1 MNERGPSNGALL
13 CLGMLHG
20 LEPRGRETE
29 EMHEHF
35 PASVRGCKAPEA
47 ADSRSEYASHVARSR
62 NVQASSNGGFF
73 CLSAPRRTPST
84 VGLITIQRNIAGIR
98 ACQACSRYH
107 CPIRAIS
114 ISSFL
119 HPTSHEENHEFIAG
133 DRARIQAARLRPSRQ
148 RPQPQHPHA
157 RSAEKGPVRYQSL
170 RTALHDRRHRHPS
183 RSRHLPWHDRLGPRR
198 QPRGNF
204 NRHGPNASRHH
215 RRAEHR
221 GHGCQLGGPHRV
233 RPFPPQESP
242 PSRRA
247 LVVSA
252 ACNHLRTAS
261 LQRDAV
267 RHWNQSHLG
276 HHPVLHSARTLHHD
290 RPVASRRAHA
300 PAPSARPYRSRSGQR
315 GHARA
320 RPRRQG
326 LHSAQLL
333 QFVLGLHG
341 VLRPWTHHRGHLSHG
356 CG

>member
-1 MNERGPSNGALL
+1 MDERGPNNGALL

-35 PASVRGCKAPEA
+35 PARVRGCKAPEA
-47 ADSRSEYASHVARSR
+47 ADSRSEYASPVARSR
-62 NVQASSNGGFF
+62 NVQASNNGGFF
-73 CLSAPRRTPST
+73 CLSTPRRTPST

-98 ACQACSRYH
+98 ACEACSRYH

-157 RSAEKGPVRYQSL
+157 RSAEKSPVRYQSL

-183 RSRHLPWHDRLGPRR
+183 RGRHLPWHDRLGPRR

-215 RRAEHR
+215 RRTEHR
-221 GHGCQLGGPHRV
+221 GHGYQLGGPHRV
-233 RPFPPQESP
+233 RPFPSQESP
-242 PSRRA
+242 SSRRA
-247 LVVSA
+247 PK
-252 ACNHLRTAS
+252 T
-261 LQRDAV
+261 
-267 RHWNQSHLG
+267 
-276 HHPVLHSARTLHHD
+276 PV
-290 RPVASRRAHA
+290 
-300 PAPSARPYRSRSGQR
+300 
-315 GHARA
+315 
-320 RPRRQG
+320 
-326 LHSAQLL
+326 
-333 QFVLGLHG
+333 
-341 VLRPWTHHRGHLSHG
+341 WTSIP
-356 CG
+356 